1 MNKKLINN
9 YLYINKKIFLII
21 SIIIITLGFKSHA
34 NENKILFKIN
44 DKIITSIDILNEIN
58 YLILLNKDFKKFD
71 NKQIYEISKNSLIRE
86 KVKEVELN
94 KYYKKLLVDDIY
106 IEPLVKKNFKK
117 FEITSLKSFE
127 NLLSQYDL
135 NINEIKKKISIE
147 LMWNRLIY
155 QKFKKNVKIDEDLL
169 KKQIKNKKRL
179 NEFFLSEI
187 LFTVDKSTNI
197 SKRYNLIKEVIKNE
211 SFSKAALRF
220 SISESAKNSGKLGWI
235 KETSI
240 SEKINK
246 HIKNMKVGEI
256 TKPIQIPGG
265 FLILNLEDKREIFKE
280 VNLENELKLI
290 KIKRTNEQLSQY
302 SNIYFQK
309 IKKNIKINEL

>member
-127 NLLSQYDL
+127 NLLNQYDL
-135 NINEIKKKISIE
+135 NIDEIKKKISIE

>member
-21 SIIIITLGFKSHA
+21 SIIIIILGFKSHA

-127 NLLSQYDL
+127 NLLNQYDL

>member
-1 MNKKLINN
+1 MNKKLINK
-9 YLYINKKIFLII
+9 YIYINKKIFLII

>member
-127 NLLSQYDL
+127 NLLNQYDL